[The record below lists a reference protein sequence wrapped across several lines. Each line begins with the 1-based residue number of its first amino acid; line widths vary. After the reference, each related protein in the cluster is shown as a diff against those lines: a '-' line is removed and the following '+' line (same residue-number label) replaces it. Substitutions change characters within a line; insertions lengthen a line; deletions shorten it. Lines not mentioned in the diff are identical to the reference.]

1 MAMHICQYFLLGLLC
16 TSLILASEG
25 PTPSVNPIECLGH
38 GTCLHLD
45 CYERCRL
52 QGFVT
57 GYVTVSLEGPIPIS
71 FGGTEEAAAYGEF
84 VAIGILNQELN
95 KKLSAEIALVL
106 HTLLAVPKSRFFLK
120 FNDIEGYN
128 CGLNGGI
135 MVVESK

>member
-1 MAMHICQYFLLGLLC
+1 MY
-16 TSLILASEG
+16 
-25 PTPSVNPIECLGH
+25 N
-38 GTCLHLD
+38 
-45 CYERCRL
+45 
-52 QGFVT
+52 
-57 GYVTVSLEGPIPIS
+57 YVTVSLEGPIPIS